1 MTNSLANSVN
11 TKTKHHSSKPIV
23 FRAQTGFRTTVT
35 SKMELF
41 VTIFDSFHSLT
52 IVTKSLILHVASVLD
67 PTLITDILRRRAEF

>member
-11 TKTKHHSSKPIV
+11 TKHRPSKPIV
-23 FRAQTGFRTTVT
+23 LRAQTGFRTTVT

-52 IVTKSLILHVASVLD
+52 IVTKSLILYVASVLV
-67 PTLITDILRRRAEF
+67 PTLITDILLRRAEC